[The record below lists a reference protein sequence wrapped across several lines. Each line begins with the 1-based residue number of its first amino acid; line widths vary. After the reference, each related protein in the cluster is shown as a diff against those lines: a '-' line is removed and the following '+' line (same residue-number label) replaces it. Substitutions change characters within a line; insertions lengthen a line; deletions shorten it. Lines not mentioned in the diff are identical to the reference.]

1 MHGLRSETLII
12 LLVILVKENPAL
24 SFNTQRAFMSIVVRG
39 NIACTS
45 GWTSIYE
52 KKTSCIVLLTS
63 GGKQCSCVVIGS
75 LYSRGA

>member
-45 GWTSIYE
+45 GWTSWCHI
-52 KKTSCIVLLTS
+52 
-63 GGKQCSCVVIGS
+63 
-75 LYSRGA
+75 